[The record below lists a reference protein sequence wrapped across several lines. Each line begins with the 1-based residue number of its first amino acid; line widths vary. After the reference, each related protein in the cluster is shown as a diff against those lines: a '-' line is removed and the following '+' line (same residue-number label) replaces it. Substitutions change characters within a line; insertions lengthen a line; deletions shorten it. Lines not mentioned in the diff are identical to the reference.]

1 MPTTVHVRGWL
12 AKTRSRARLALVGF
26 VLWSA
31 SVPAPAASLTARL
44 DRTSV
49 PVGESV
55 TLSLTF
61 EGAAPP
67 GNPGLPE
74 LPGFNIVPGMSDR
87 TEMNFIQGRQSLKR
101 IFEYT
106 LVPTRA
112 GDLTIPPLQVTVN
125 NENLTSQPLTLK
137 VVAAN
142 AAGPKSAP
150 NQWAFLRVYVGKT
163 NVYVGEAVPL
173 EVQLYCRDCVN
184 STPPQLKAEG
194 FSFGNSAPPEQ
205 TSTRVGGV
213 PYGLVTYRSS
223 VTAAKTG
230 LLPLGPVELRTVAV
244 YQRGFFRDPSRY
256 EQVTLRSESL
266 PMRVLPLPATNVPP
280 LFAGALG
287 TYSLQVDA
295 SPTSVAVGDPI
306 TVRIQ
311 ISGQG
316 PIEMVSLQPQP
327 EWTNNF
333 STYPPTATVQLR
345 DALGLSGTKIFT
357 NVLVPLN
364 ADIKVLPPFQFSFF
378 DPQVQTYRT
387 LAGPVIPLTVRPS
400 ATAATVLPAPT
411 NAASGRREAPPPE
424 DILHIKAR
432 LDDLAPP
439 RAPLVRQT
447 WFLTLQSVPVLA
459 WVALLVRRRRAES
472 LANNPRLRRQR
483 QAAQRVR
490 EGLQTLHAMAAANK
504 SDEFFAALF
513 RVLQEK
519 LAERLDAPAS
529 AITEAVIDERLRPHG
544 VPEPTLSALRD
555 LFQTCNLARYAPLKS
570 RQELSALIPRVE
582 SVLRQLEEQLK
593 T

>member
-1 MPTTVHVRGWL
+1 MTVHVRGWFAGTRL
-12 AKTRSRARLALVGF
+12 AARLALLG
-26 VLWSA
+26 LLLGSA
-31 SVPAPAASLTARL
+31 SGPGLAASFTARL

-67 GNPGLPE
+67 GSPGLPE
-74 LPGFNIVPGMSDR
+74 FPGFNIVPGISQR
-87 TEMNFIQGRQSLKR
+87 TEMTLNGGQQSLRR

-106 LVPTRA
+106 LIPTRA
-112 GDLTIPPLQVTVN
+112 GDLAIPALQVRVG
-125 NENLTSQPLTLK
+125 NENLASAPLSLK
-137 VVAAN
+137 VVPASAASP
-142 AAGPKSAP
+142 GTAP

-163 NVYVGEAVPL
+163 NAYVGEPVPV
-173 EVQLYCRDCVN
+173 EIQFYCRDCGN
-184 STPPQLKAEG
+184 SAPPQLKAES
-194 FSFGNSAPPEQ
+194 FSFGNSAPAEQ
-205 TSTRVGGV
+205 TGTRVGGV
-213 PYGLVTYRSS
+213 PYRLLTYRSS
-223 VTAAKTG
+223 VTAAKPG
-230 LLPLGPVELRTVAV
+230 LLTLGPAELRTVVV
-244 YQRGFFRDPSRY
+244 YQRNFFGDPARG
-256 EQVTLRSESL
+256 EQVTLRSESF
-266 PMRVLPLPATNVPP
+266 PMRVQPLPVTNVPP

-287 TYSLQVDA
+287 SYTLQVEA

-316 PIEMVSLQPQP
+316 PIEMLSLPPQP

-333 STYPPTATVQLR
+333 STYPPTATAQLR

-364 ADIKVLPPFQFSFF
+364 ADIRVLPPFQFSFF
-378 DPQVQTYRT
+378 DPQAQTYRT
-387 LAGPVIPLTVRPS
+387 LSGPAIPLTVRPS
-400 ATAATVLPAPT
+400 ATASTVLPPPT
-411 NAASGRREAPPPE
+411 NAAAGRDAPPPE
-424 DILHIKAR
+424 DILHIRAR

-439 RAPLVRQT
+439 RAPLARQA
-447 WFLTLQSVPVLA
+447 WFLTLQGVPLVA
-459 WVALLVRRRRAES
+459 WVSLLVRRRRAES

-490 EGLQTLHAMAAANK
+490 EGMQTLRAMAAANR

-519 LAERLDAPAS
+519 LGERLDVPAS

-544 VPEPTLSALRD
+544 VPEATLSALHD

-570 RQELSALIPRVE
+570 SQELSALIPRVE

-593 T
+593 P